1 MKIRTYGLQVKISPR
16 WQTKCTYRG
25 KCQMEQNIRS
35 NFWLSKFTFYTKV
48 WKYRPPPFSN
58 PTPFF
63 CINTISTLFIYWTAR
78 DILSVKYRS
87 IKCVWESWS
96 FVSKFC
102 LSETFMF
109 NYGSVTNR
117 ASSIVFSFALPCD
130 IISTFTLIWTIIIV
144 ITSRTLRK
152 NCH

>member
-1 MKIRTYGLQVKISPR
+1 MKIRTYGLKWRYHRADRTSVLIETSVKWNKIFDQIFDSVNSHSTR
-16 WQTKCTYRG
+16 
-25 KCQMEQNIRS
+25 
-35 NFWLSKFTFYTKV
+35 KFENTA
-48 WKYRPPPFSN
+48 PPPFQ
-58 PTPFF
+58 PHPFF
-63 CINTISTLFIYWTAR
+63 CIDTISTLFIYWIAR

-130 IISTFTLIWTIIIV
+130 IISTCTLIWTIIIV